1 MGIPCGDAVI
11 GRPAEIEEGPDG
23 AVYVSDDYANAVY
36 RIVAGESGVA
46 ALPAR
51 ALVVMGGAASLQAY
65 GEERLAR
72 LDERGQKAFRRYACA
87 GCHAGKPDQVALV
100 NLATKY
106 DVASLSAYLER
117 PTPPMPAYTYDDET
131 LEALAVHLLVRDT
144 AQ

>member
-23 AVYVSDDYANAVY
+23 AVYVSDDYANAGY

-51 ALVVMGGAASLQAY
+51 ASVVMDGAASLQAS

-106 DVASLSAYLER
+106 DVSAYLER